1 MPRPSLINEGLFK
14 WSLRSWTQANQLS
27 GLMINRNAL
36 LIIIITGT
44 CAFRPKGGKFPNS
57 RNLWRSGQITAAL
70 QAPRCSHHVEAQA
83 GEAPAHQ
90 LGGGSGRA
98 AAAAAG
104 PRVCR
109 CGPSGAGGGGAG
121 WVGLGGARPGRA
133 ASQTLARPSETRA
146 LARPRLPPQI
156 RELGSGGLVPGA
168 NRQPGSPPPPPPS
181 LILHFFWLLSRGSFT
196 PRSRSYCRIDPEPL
210 PAPRSW
216 GPLLLVLCPS
226 LNWLHSPH

>member
-70 QAPRCSHHVEAQA
+70 PAPRCSHHVEAQA
-83 GEAPAHQ
+83 GETPTHQ
-90 LGGGSGRA
+90 LRGGPGRA

-109 CGPSGAGGGGAG
+109 CGPSGAHGGGTG
-121 WVGLGGARPGRA
+121 WVGLGAHSRGAQFPACSRDPRRRGLRGASGFQCRFWNRDLGAQLQRREA
-133 ASQTLARPSETRA
+133 ASFPA
-146 LARPRLPPQI
+146 
-156 RELGSGGLVPGA
+156 
-168 NRQPGSPPPPPPS
+168 PPP
-181 LILHFFWLLSRGSFT
+181 LILHFYRF
-196 PRSRSYCRIDPEPL
+196 
-210 PAPRSW
+210 
-216 GPLLLVLCPS
+216 PS
-226 LNWLHSPH
+226 LV